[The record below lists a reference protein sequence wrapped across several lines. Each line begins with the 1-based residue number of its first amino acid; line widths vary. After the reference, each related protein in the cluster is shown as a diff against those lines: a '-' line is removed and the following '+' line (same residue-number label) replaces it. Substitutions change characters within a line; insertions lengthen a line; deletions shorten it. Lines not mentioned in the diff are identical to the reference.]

1 MYEISYIIK
10 IIKRYH
16 FSNRLSWREYI
27 YFYVFLNRR
36 NRSTQSREIIYVERT
51 KIIHIVQF
59 YGKSKSCF
67 PRVTF
72 PTMRRC
78 HPSIY
83 PADSGYVPKT
93 VEIRVNVQ
101 PRCSMETNGDFGCH
115 FCLCGYVLKQ
125 WPKFISSFIMKLQ
138 ILWYIKHYITQNDY
152 KCFWLRTV
160 INQV

>member
-16 FSNRLSWREYI
+16 FSNRLSWRVKLHI
-27 YFYVFLNRR
+27 FLRIFK
-36 NRSTQSREIIYVERT
+36 SKKSIDSIESRLRIYVERI

-125 WPKFISSFIMKLQ
+125 
-138 ILWYIKHYITQNDY
+138 
-152 KCFWLRTV
+152 
-160 INQV
+160 

>member
-1 MYEISYIIK
+1 MLYKPINFQWYIWNILYYKNHFYNRLNLRIKLYTFLRTFLNKEIDWIEIEKQFTSNEGAK
-10 IIKRYH
+10 II
-16 FSNRLSWREYI
+16 YI
-27 YFYVFLNRR
+27 A
-36 NRSTQSREIIYVERT
+36 
-51 KIIHIVQF
+51 QF

-67 PRVTF
+67 PHVTF

-115 FCLCGYVLKQ
+115 FCLCGYVLEQ

-138 ILWYIKHYITQNDY
+138 ILWYT
-152 KCFWLRTV
+152 
-160 INQV
+160 